1 MLFFISV
8 YCNSAVDG
16 KTRIP
21 FNAHTHVVQASVVVA
36 VDDVLRHFKM
46 CNFMS
51 CNFDSVPRNTVRK
64 ERVTYLCAITDFA
77 VSLTLQIMARAGQ
90 QKQTMHPPSA
100 LRRSGKAE

>member
-51 CNFDSVPRNTVRK
+51 CNYTF
-64 ERVTYLCAITDFA
+64 
-77 VSLTLQIMARAGQ
+77 
-90 QKQTMHPPSA
+90 
-100 LRRSGKAE
+100 